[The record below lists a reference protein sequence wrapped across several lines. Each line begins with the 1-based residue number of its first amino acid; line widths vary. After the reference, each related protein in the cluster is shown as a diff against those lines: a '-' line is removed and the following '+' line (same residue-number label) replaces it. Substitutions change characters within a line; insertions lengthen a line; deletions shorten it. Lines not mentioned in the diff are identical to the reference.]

1 MQPLSDSFDA
11 LRSRLTELGA
21 EPVVIGAFAAGR
33 YRATPRET
41 IDIDFLVT
49 SLNGVAQSLRAD
61 GLDVREVA
69 DEHGD
74 PYLVHV
80 RGGSLIADALLVETE
95 YQAEAH
101 RRALDG
107 FLTIEDVL
115 VHKLIAWRARD
126 RDDIASILS
135 TGRAY
140 DAAYVE
146 RWAAAWA
153 ALDRWRTFVPDG
165 R

>member
-1 MQPLSDSFDA
+1 MQPLSASFDA

-21 EPVVIGAFAAGR
+21 QPVVIGAFAAGR
-33 YRATPRET
+33 FRATPRET
-41 IDIDFLVT
+41 VDIDFLVT
-49 SLNGVAQSLRAD
+49 SLDGVAPALRAD

-69 DEHGD
+69 DERGE

-80 RGGSLIADALLVETE
+80 RGTSIVADALLVETD

-101 RRALDG
+101 RRADDG

-135 TGRAY
+135 ARHAF
-140 DAAYVE
+140 DVAYVE
-146 RWAAAWA
+146 RWAAAWS
-153 ALDRWRTFVPDG
+153 ALDRWRTFVPEPS
-165 R
+165 

>member
-21 EPVVIGAFAAGR
+21 HPVVIGAYAAGR
-33 YRATPRET
+33 FRATPRET
-41 IDIDFLVT
+41 VDIDFLVT
-49 SLNGVAQSLRAD
+49 SLEGVARGLRAD

-80 RGGSLIADALLVETE
+80 RGVSVIADALLVETE

-101 RRALDG
+101 RRAIDG

-115 VHKLIAWRARD
+115 VHKLIAFRPRD

-135 TGRAY
+135 TGRSF
-140 DAAYVE
+140 DAEYVE
-146 RWAAAWA
+146 RWAEAWSV
-153 ALDRWRTFVPDG
+153 LDRWRSVWP
-165 R
+165 

>member
-21 EPVVIGAFAAGR
+21 HPVVIGALAAGR
-33 YRATPRET
+33 FRATPRET
-41 IDIDFLVT
+41 VDIDFLVT
-49 SLNGVAQSLRAD
+49 SLEGVARGLRAD

-80 RGGSLIADALLVETE
+80 RGASVIADALLVETE

-101 RRALDG
+101 RRAIDG

-126 RDDIASILS
+126 RDDIESILS
-135 TGRAY
+135 T
-140 DAAYVE
+140 DPIFDVAYVE
-146 RWAAAWA
+146 RWATEWA
-153 ALDRWRTFVPDG
+153 VMERWRSVA